1 MNLIHSSIRNKLN
14 IETVSDLMIVKSY
27 YKLSYEPEFDLNIYN
42 LYRCMNNKDMT
53 NYWNVI

>member
-53 NYWNVI
+53 NY